1 MAPTVGRAGRHGD
14 DLTGNRR
21 ASRRTAELRASLAH
35 PEDTMTAYAV
45 AHLRTVDQNAEIVD
59 YLRRIDATL
68 DPFGGGFVV
77 HGTLP
82 EVLEGEWPG
91 FLVVIGF
98 PDLDAARAW
107 YGSPAYQEILPLRTR
122 NADGVTLLVDGVP
135 QGYRAAAYAEKLVDR
150 SSARASGT
158 PGR

>member
-1 MAPTVGRAGRHGD
+1 
-14 DLTGNRR
+14 
-21 ASRRTAELRASLAH
+21 
-35 PEDTMTAYAV
+35 MTAYAV
-45 AHLRTVDQNAEIVD
+45 AHLRSVDQNAEIVD

-68 DPFGGGFVV
+68 TPYGGRFLV
-77 HGTLP
+77 HGSTP
-82 EVLEGEWPG
+82 EVVDGTLDGAIV
-91 FLVVIGF
+91 LIGF

-135 QGYRAAAYAEKLVDR
+135 QGYWAAAYAEKLVDR